1 MMHAHVKRAATNAPD
16 MNGSRADLAYS
27 SIRDAIAGGRYGSG
41 QRMREA
47 EIAAWLGISRT
58 PVRDALRRLEA
69 ESLLVAAPR
78 RGLVVAELDE
88 HQLANLFAVR
98 KALASLAARLAAE
111 NATAMEIAT
120 MRDVIEHEGS
130 TPPKQ
135 FRSILRMNNLFHQL
149 VYRAARN
156 PYLNQVLGS
165 LEASLALIPG
175 RTYLGSNR
183 PELAVRQH
191 RGLVDAIAA
200 RDADLA
206 EKRARAHMEASEQI
220 LHSLVSTRGELVAFD
235 SAAAARPVKRSR
247 GTAQATAALRR
258 RAKRRT
264 AARR

>member
-1 MMHAHVKRAATNAPD
+1 

-47 EIAAWLGISRT
+47 EIATWLGISRT

-111 NATAMEIAT
+111 HATAMEIAT
-120 MRDVIEHEGS
+120 MRDVIEHEGA
-130 TPPKQ
+130 TPPKE

-156 PYLNQVLGS
+156 AYLNQVLGS

-200 RDADLA
+200 RDPDLA

-220 LHSLVSTRGELVAFD
+220 LHSLVSTRGQLVAFD
-235 SAAAARPVKRSR
+235 SAAADRPVKRSR
-247 GTAQATAALRR
+247 GTSQATAAPRR

-264 AARR
+264 PARR